1 MIYFVSY
8 VLGLA
13 SCDCERLNSE
23 NAISDHLETPNF
35 RNFLKCSAFISAQ
48 LPFATKSKV
57 PRAKII
63 LYSLGRGRER
73 RCENGVLCPCI
84 DMPHSVLDL
93 NLSINYCMEGQ
104 YN

>member
-13 SCDCERLNSE
+13 KENSE

-48 LPFATKSKV
+48 LPFMTKSS
-57 PRAKII
+57 PRKNNTLQSGTCVAGH
-63 LYSLGRGRER
+63 Y
-73 RCENGVLCPCI
+73 
-84 DMPHSVLDL
+84 
-93 NLSINYCMEGQ
+93 Y
-104 YN
+104 